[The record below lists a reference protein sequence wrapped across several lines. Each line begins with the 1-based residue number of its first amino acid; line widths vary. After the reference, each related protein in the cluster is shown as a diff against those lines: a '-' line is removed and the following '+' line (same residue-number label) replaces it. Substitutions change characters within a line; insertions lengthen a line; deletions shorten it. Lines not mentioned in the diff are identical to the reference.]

1 MYGADSIPWF
11 KKRDSHIVVNVVPYS
26 SSGSIALAVFR
37 FEDRNHFESSPIHAN
52 YHICTKAAIQKNH
65 CNATQLGSYILNN
78 FTTSD
83 YVGPFLNTA
92 VHWNYTMNV
101 NFLTAV
107 GKRDNITESNI
118 PVANGSDISAVEQL
132 SEPKNTTTPL
142 NTTKT
147 DNISKAVSETN
158 STTTSGTNSTI
169 SNAANSTQINQQNST
184 VTTSPELIRQIS
196 PLEFYYPVV
205 SNGLYC
211 VLVEVDEFDS
221 EDYADYSVDMNI
233 GSPYGKLPAIFFP
246 ALPYFASLL
255 SAYVLIA
262 IGWMF
267 TSFLNRKE
275 LLPIQNLI
283 GAMILFLVVEQSINL
298 GFFMDFNENGFVSK
312 KFLGIMVTVSA
323 ARNSLSFF
331 LLLIVSLGYGV
342 VHPTL
347 GKKMWSCVFLTLIH
361 FIFGALYFTNSMLTK
376 NLNSFFAFLVGAPL
390 AISMFIF
397 YVWILLSIT
406 HTIEY
411 LESRR
416 QSVKLLMYNRLS
428 TILTVSITMIFFIFL
443 VNSINLL
450 FRNNPVWIATQWRWR
465 WLLLDG
471 CLNTNYFLTFIS
483 IAWLWVPTNHNS
495 RLALEQL
502 DSDDMDNIDDL
513 ETQNKLDGDEQVL
526 EWAQQ
531 KANEGNDNA
540 TLTDYKDNQATE
552 TLFSTEELIEKHEK
566 EIEEWN

>member
-1 MYGADSIPWF
+1 MRLNTFDNSQVVCEGMYGADSIPWF

-169 SNAANSTQINQQNST
+169 SNAANSTQINQQNSS

-246 ALPYFASLL
+246 ALPVSADISYLVFRFSLKC
-255 SAYVLIA
+255 ICFNCN
-262 IGWMF
+262 WMDVY
-267 TSFLNRKE
+267 
-275 LLPIQNLI
+275 
-283 GAMILFLVVEQSINL
+283 LFLEQKRIASNSK
-298 GFFMDFNENGFVSK
+298 FNWCHDFVS
-312 KFLGIMVTVSA
+312 GCRA
-323 ARNSLSFF
+323 
-331 LLLIVSLGYGV
+331 
-342 VHPTL
+342 VH
-347 GKKMWSCVFLTLIH
+347 
-361 FIFGALYFTNSMLTK
+361 
-376 NLNSFFAFLVGAPL
+376 
-390 AISMFIF
+390 
-397 YVWILLSIT
+397 
-406 HTIEY
+406 
-411 LESRR
+411 
-416 QSVKLLMYNRLS
+416 
-428 TILTVSITMIFFIFL
+428 
-443 VNSINLL
+443 
-450 FRNNPVWIATQWRWR
+450 
-465 WLLLDG
+465 
-471 CLNTNYFLTFIS
+471 
-483 IAWLWVPTNHNS
+483 
-495 RLALEQL
+495 
-502 DSDDMDNIDDL
+502 
-513 ETQNKLDGDEQVL
+513 
-526 EWAQQ
+526 
-531 KANEGNDNA
+531 
-540 TLTDYKDNQATE
+540 
-552 TLFSTEELIEKHEK
+552 
-566 EIEEWN
+566 